1 MIYTI
6 TLNPSLDYHLILDK
20 LRPNQLNISDSSYLL
35 AGGKGINVATVLA
48 NLGHECKNLGFV
60 GGFTGQ
66 QLIYMLNKQGLTN
79 DFIILDEGITRINVK
94 IKTDKETELNA
105 SGPLIKEADVKR
117 LLAKLDQINDDDYLV
132 LSGSVPLG
140 LTQNI
145 YVLINEELKDKKI
158 KICIDTRGKHLQDC
172 LGYHPFL
179 IKPNL
184 QEVQELFQTKITTRK
199 QLIYY
204 MHKLQAQGA
213 QHVLVSLGKDGA
225 YLLNKDHC
233 LYQGLAPKGNLVTS
247 VGSGDAMVAGFI
259 SGMINGQDNT
269 ETALK
274 TAIAAGSA
282 SAFRQDL
289 APKEAIDDLI
299 EQVVIK
305 KIK

>member
-1 MIYTI
+1 MIYTV
-6 TLNPSLDYHLILDK
+6 TLNPSIDYHLILNK
-20 LRPNQLNISDSSYLL
+20 LRPNQLNISNSSYFL
-35 AGGKGINVATVLA
+35 AGGKGINVATVLT

-66 QLIYMLNKQGLTN
+66 QLINMLNKQGLTN
-79 DFIILDEGITRINVK
+79 DFIMLDEGVTRINVK
-94 IKTDKETELNA
+94 IKADKETELNA

-117 LLAKLDQINDDDYLV
+117 LLTKLDQTNDNDYFV

-145 YVLINEELKDKKI
+145 YVLINDRLKDKKI
-158 KICIDTRGKHLQDC
+158 RICIDTRGKHLQDC
-172 LGYHPFL
+172 LAYHPFL

-184 QEVQELFQTKITTRK
+184 QELQELFQTKITNEK
-199 QLIYY
+199 QLITY

-225 YLLNKDHC
+225 YLLSKDHY
-233 LYQGLAPKGNLVTS
+233 LYQGLAPLGKLISS

-259 SGMINGQDNT
+259 SAMINDHDNA
-269 ETALK
+269 ETALQ

-282 SAFRQDL
+282 SAFSQGL

-299 EQVVIK
+299 DQVIIK